1 MIDYFLRYN
10 QSFSPIF
17 TSSDADGVVVVAS
30 FAKIK
35 IIFHGVV
42 VMLYNQYEYIFICKM
57 ILIFILVLC
66 FMEKKKEE
74 LSEHNDERKNNAGR
88 SSGTQAVRY
97 S

>member
-57 ILIFILVLC
+57 ILIFILN
-66 FMEKKKEE
+66 FGTFKKQKKE
-74 LSEHNDERKNNAGR
+74 LVEHYDERKNNAGR